1 MAVAIDTLG
10 DAALL
15 VTFGDLID
23 LGLNRQAHA
32 YAEAVER
39 LRITDP
45 RFGHAVTAYASV
57 LIPFDPLAL
66 DATAARAIVAGLETE
81 PDPRS
86 SPRGVGRD
94 AAGRAAAVVEIHVRY
109 GGHDGPDLAQV
120 ASLHGLRPS
129 DVIELHAARV
139 YDVFFLGFAPGFAYL
154 GTLPEQIVTPR
165 LPRPRERVPA
175 GSVGIAGEQTGIYPF
190 SMPGGWRL
198 IGRTELVMW
207 DAEREPPALLA
218 PGDRVRFVP
227 SR

>member
-1 MAVAIDTLG
+1 VGTPPAIDALG

-15 VTFGDLID
+15 VTFGDRID
-23 LGLNRQAHA
+23 RDLNRRAHA

-45 RFGHAVTAYASV
+45 RFGHPVTAYASV
-57 LIPFDPLAL
+57 LIPFDPVAIN
-66 DATAARAIVAGLETE
+66 AAAARTIFAGLEDETDA
-81 PDPRS
+81 DP
-86 SPRGVGRD
+86 SPGA
-94 AAGRAAAVVEIHVRY
+94 AAGRTAAIVEIAVRY
-109 GGHDGPDLAQV
+109 GGQEGPDLAEV

-129 DVIELHAARV
+129 DVVEIHAGRT

-154 GTLPEQIVTPR
+154 GTLPDEIATPR

-190 SMPGGWRL
+190 SMPGGWRI
-198 IGRTELVMW
+198 IGRTERVMW
-207 DAEREPPALLA
+207 DAKREPPALLA

-227 SR
+227 SGE